1 MFYTKFW
8 VFWSYG
14 SLSVLLLGLI
24 RFYGFGLIIG
34 VGGLFLGTGIQLIYG
49 RVLCGSFI
57 LGSVVDFNSV

>member
-34 VGGLFLGTGIQLIYG
+34 VGGLFLDTGIRLIYG

>member
-34 VGGLFLGTGIQLIYG
+34 VGRLFLGTGIQFIYG
-49 RVLCGSFI
+49 RVLWGTFM
-57 LGSVVDFNSV
+57 LGSVADFSWV